1 MRALYDPDRRMRR
14 KRDPRRLAPQVLAL
28 TVILLVALPAG
39 ASAAPRIPRANIPW
53 GTLPAACE
61 TSPAGSVC
69 ELAWLHYLDRARAHI
84 GLKPYA
90 VPQSFVRMPATH
102 QLFALSNLDRIAYRL
117 PLITGLVSQLDRAA
131 AKGAAK
137 LQDPLL
143 PSGPFE
149 PPWTSNF
156 AAAPNALEGYYLWM
170 YDDGYPGSNA
180 DCRRRNAPGCW
191 GHRRDILAIGS
202 RAPSGYKIA
211 MGVAAGRS
219 PFGGSFTTLLALA
232 RRSVRLAYSW
242 SSAERLGV
250 GRITY
255 VPPS

>member
-1 MRALYDPDRRMRR
+1 MRR
-14 KRDPRRLAPQVLAL
+14 KRIPRRLPFHRRAVRAVLAL
-28 TVILLVALPAG
+28 AVTFLVTMPAG

-53 GTLPAACE
+53 GSLPAACE
-61 TSPAGSVC
+61 TSPTGTVC
-69 ELAWLHYLDRARAHI
+69 ELAWLHYLDKARAHI
-84 GLKPYA
+84 GLRPYA
-90 VPQSFVRMPATH
+90 VPQSFVRLPATH

-117 PLITGLVSQLDRAA
+117 PVITGLVSQLDRAA

-137 LQDPLL
+137 LEDPLL
-143 PSGPFE
+143 PAGPFE

-202 RAPSGYKIA
+202 GAPAGYKIA

-232 RRSVRLAYSW
+232 KRSVPLALSW
-242 SSAERLGV
+242 TSLERIGV
-250 GRITY
+250 GRVTY